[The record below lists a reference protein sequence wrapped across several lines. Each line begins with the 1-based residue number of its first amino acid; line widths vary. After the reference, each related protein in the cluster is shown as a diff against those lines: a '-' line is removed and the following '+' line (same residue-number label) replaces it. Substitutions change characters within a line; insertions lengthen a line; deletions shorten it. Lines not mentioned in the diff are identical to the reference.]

1 MLPEFML
8 AMGQMFVEGG
18 KIEENLERAEGM
30 IHEASRRD
38 CDIIVL
44 PECLD
49 AGWTHPSACK
59 LAKEI
64 PGDTSRR
71 LCQAARNN
79 RMMVVAGLTERD
91 NSRIYNSAI
100 LVDETGKIVLKHR
113 KISVLTIAQDL
124 YSTGNILSIAET
136 RFGTIGVNIC
146 ADNFPNSLAI
156 GHVIAR
162 MGAHFIFSPSS
173 WAVKPDHDNTKQPYG
188 GEWEESYTQLCRL
201 YGITVVGVS
210 NVGWITAGPWK
221 GRKVIGCSL
230 AVGPQGQ
237 ILAKGPY
244 GPEAE
249 ALTVVK
255 VQAMPRNVKGTQ
267 YGQFLKDKGY
277 TGP

>member
-1 MLPEFML
+1 
-8 AMGQMFVEGG
+8 MGQMFVEGG

-64 PGDTSRR
+64 HGDTSRR

-113 KISVLTIAQDL
+113 KINVLTIAQDL
-124 YSTGNILSIAET
+124 YSIGNILSIAET

-156 GHVIAR
+156 GHVLAR

-244 GPEAE
+244 GSEAE

-255 VQAMPRNVKGTQ
+255 VQAMPRNVKGTR